1 MLLASTGLCST
12 SPLTVRQG
20 MRPKGPDCQTLTFA
34 GEVAARSTY
43 RRRIDAK
50 LEFVLEPVASGWIIR
65 VLPLSGPR
73 PPHDYAEVATPPY
86 NSVTPLSITTDFALR
101 SQDAIGWNPR
111 DFHFAADRT
120 SYLRLLAFYQ
130 RSTVSGSLRGGT
142 PTGGEIAE
150 ALRASGAGTLTIV
163 DAHLEAG
170 TADQSAAG
178 AAVASHFNS
187 TAHALMPPGSH
198 IPTALGQLLWLRFQ
212 VNLRWPG
219 SGHTNPS
226 TSPTEDACL

>member
-12 SPLTVRQG
+12 SPLSVRQG
-20 MRPKGPDCQTLTFA
+20 MALKEPDCQTLTFA
-34 GEVAARSTY
+34 GEAAARSTY
-43 RRRIDAK
+43 RRRINSR

-86 NSVTPLSITTDFALR
+86 NSITPLSITTDFALR

-111 DFHFAADRT
+111 NFRFATEKT
-120 SYLRLLAFYQ
+120 SYDRLLAVYQ
-130 RSTVSGSLRGGT
+130 RSTGRGFLRRDAF
-142 PTGGEIAE
+142 TGGEIAE
-150 ALRASGAGTLTIV
+150 ALRASGAGILTIV

-198 IPTALGQLLWLRFQ
+198 IPTPLGQLLWLRFQ
-212 VNLRWPG
+212 VKLRWPG
-219 SGHTNPS
+219 SGHMNPS
-226 TSPTEDACL
+226 ASPTEDTCL